1 MNDNKMTTNKV
12 SKKHKYRVSIYL
24 GKEGFETLTAMAHS
38 MQIPLASATR
48 IIIDTGLSMA
58 KVFDRKD

>member
-1 MNDNKMTTNKV
+1 MNDNKQVTSKT

-24 GKEGFETLTAMAHS
+24 GKEGFETITAMAHS

-48 IIIDTGLSMA
+48 ILIDTGLSMS
-58 KVFDRKD
+58 KVLDRKD